1 MGRLDG
7 QVAIVTGAGTGIG
20 AAIARTLAREGA
32 FVAVTDISEEGAR
45 RVAEEISQAGGVAEA
60 WRLDVTRRAENEAVM
75 NAIVTRWG
83 HLDIVCPN
91 AGVSTMNWAKDLT
104 EEEWDYNFN
113 VNTKGVFFTCQAAI
127 PHMIR
132 QGGGRIIITA
142 SMAGHRAVPLLAHYA
157 ASKWAVIGFGLSLAV
172 EVGKYNIKVNL
183 ICPGFVRTSMQEREV
198 RWEGQLRG
206 MEPEAVLAEY
216 VSKTPL
222 GRIEEPQDVA
232 NAVLLLCL
240 PEADF
245 ITGAV
250 LDVTG
255 GSHLT

>member
-1 MGRLDG
+1 
-7 QVAIVTGAGTGIG
+7 
-20 AAIARTLAREGA
+20 
-32 FVAVTDISEEGAR
+32 
-45 RVAEEISQAGGVAEA
+45 
-60 WRLDVTRRAENEAVM
+60 
-75 NAIVTRWG
+75 
-83 HLDIVCPN
+83 
-91 AGVSTMNWAKDLT
+91 
-104 EEEWDYNFN
+104 
-113 VNTKGVFFTCQAAI
+113 QAAI

-183 ICPGFVRTSMQEREV
+183 ICPGFVRTSMQEREIV
-198 RWEGQLRG
+198 WEGKLRG
-206 MEPEAVLAEY
+206 MDPEAVRAEY

-255 GSHLT
+255 GAHLT

>member
-1 MGRLDG
+1 
-7 QVAIVTGAGTGIG
+7 
-20 AAIARTLAREGA
+20 
-32 FVAVTDISEEGAR
+32 
-45 RVAEEISQAGGVAEA
+45 
-60 WRLDVTRRAENEAVM
+60 
-75 NAIVTRWG
+75 
-83 HLDIVCPN
+83 
-91 AGVSTMNWAKDLT
+91 
-104 EEEWDYNFN
+104 
-113 VNTKGVFFTCQAAI
+113 
-127 PHMIR
+127 
-132 QGGGRIIITA
+132 
-142 SMAGHRAVPLLAHYA
+142 MAGHRAVPLLAHYA

-183 ICPGFVRTSMQEREV
+183 ICPGFVRTSMQEREIV
-198 RWEGQLRG
+198 WEGKLRG
-206 MEPEAVLAEY
+206 MDPEAVRAEY

-255 GSHLT
+255 GAHLT

>member
-7 QVAIVTGAGTGIG
+7 QVAVVTGAGTGIG

-32 FVAVTDISEEGAR
+32 FVAVTDINEDWAR
-45 RVAEEISQAGGVAEA
+45 RVAEEIRQAGGTAEA
-60 WRLDVTRRAENEAVM
+60 WRLDVTKKAENVAVM
-75 NAIVTRWG
+75 DAVVAKWG
-83 HLDIVCPN
+83 SLDIVCAN
-91 AGVSTMNWAKDLT
+91 AGVSTMNWVEDLA

-113 VNTKGVFFTCQAAI
+113 VNAKGVFLTCQASL

-132 QGGGRIIITA
+132 KGGRIIITA

-172 EVGKYNIKVNL
+172 EVGKYNIKVN
-183 ICPGFVRTSMQEREV
+183 IVCPGFVRTSMQEREIV
-198 RWEGQLRG
+198 WEGQLRG
-206 MEPEAVLAEY
+206 MDPEAVRAEY

-232 NAVLLLCL
+232 NVVLLLCL

-250 LDVTG
+250 IDVTG
-255 GSHLT
+255 GAHLT

>member
-7 QVAIVTGAGTGIG
+7 QVAVVTGAGTGIG

-32 FVAVTDISEEGAR
+32 YVAVTDINEEWAR
-45 RVAEEISQAGGVAEA
+45 QVAEEIRQSGGVAEF
-60 WRLDVTRRAENEAVM
+60 WRLDVTRKADNVAVM
-75 NAIVTRWG
+75 DAVVTKWG
-83 HLDIVCPN
+83 RLDIVCAN

-113 VNTKGVFFTCQAAI
+113 VNTKGVFFTCQAAL

-183 ICPGFVRTSMQEREV
+183 ICPGFVRTSMQEREIV
-198 RWEGQLRG
+198 WEGQLRG
-206 MEPEAVLAEY
+206 MDPEAVRAEY

-255 GSHLT
+255 GAHLT